1 MNTVIIQEMFSEIL
15 KNIKRDRP
23 DEWLNISQAAQYAKL
38 SEQTIRRYARLGALK
53 VSKKTGR
60 LLFQKSN
67 LDRWLNG

>member
-1 MNTVIIQEMFSEIL
+1 MNKIIIQEMFREIL
-15 KNIKRDRP
+15 KNIKKDRP
-23 DEWLNISQAAQYAKL
+23 DEWLNISQAAQWVKL
-38 SEQTIRRYARLGALK
+38 SPQTLRRYARLGSLK

>member
-1 MNTVIIQEMFSEIL
+1 MYRETTEMFSEIL
-15 KNIKRDRP
+15 KAIKRDRP

-38 SEQTIRRYARLGALK
+38 SEQTIRRYVRFGALK

>member
-15 KNIKRDRP
+15 KNIKKDRP

-38 SEQTIRRYARLGALK
+38 SEQTIRRYVRLGALK

>member
-1 MNTVIIQEMFSEIL
+1 MYRETTEMFREIQ
-15 KNIKRDRP
+15 KAIKRDRP

-38 SEQTIRRYARLGALK
+38 SEQTIRRYVRFGALK

-60 LLFQKSN
+60 LLFKKSN

>member
-15 KNIKRDRP
+15 KAIKRDRP

-38 SEQTIRRYARLGALK
+38 SEQTIRRYVRSGSLK
-53 VSKKTGR
+53 ASKKTGR

-67 LDRWLNG
+67 LDHWLNG